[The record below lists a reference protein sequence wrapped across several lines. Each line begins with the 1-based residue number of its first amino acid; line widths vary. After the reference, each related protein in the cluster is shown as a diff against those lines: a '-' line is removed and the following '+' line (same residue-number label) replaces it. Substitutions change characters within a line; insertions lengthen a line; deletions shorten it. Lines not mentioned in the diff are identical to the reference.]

1 VTTWDDETDV
11 VVVGLGCAG
20 ACAAI
25 EAAEDGADV
34 VVLEAAAMGG
44 GTSAMSGG
52 LIYLGGG
59 TPIQTGCGYTDSA
72 EDMERFLLAACGPDA
87 DVAKVHAYCQG
98 SVDHYH
104 WLVDHGVP
112 FEARFYPEPSREP
125 PDDSG
130 LVFSGGEDSWPFT
143 DIAPAVP
150 RGHHPKFPDAAGGFL
165 MQRLIEAVHETPARV
180 ETDARVERLVADD
193 GRVIGVEAIVDGSTR
208 RIRARR
214 GVVLT
219 AGGFIFNRSLVEEHC
234 AVALRCTVPIGNP
247 FDDGSGIEMGRAA
260 GGAVVGLD
268 RVEVGIPLT
277 PPRSL
282 VRGILINGEGRRFMN
297 EDTYAGR
304 LGQEFLLRQNGEVY
318 FLHDDSTF
326 ARNIIGSTPSWVA
339 ESAAEL
345 EQLIGLPAGS
355 LKETLARYNEAARR
369 GEDPEFHKAA
379 EWITPLEPPY
389 GVLDLRVERFV
400 YAPFTLGGLVAGVDG
415 AVLDDRGAPV
425 QGLFAAGRTTAGIA
439 VGGYVSGI
447 SLGDGTFFGRRAG
460 QSAARSASR

>member
-1 VTTWDDETDV
+1 VTSWDGEADV

-25 EAAEDGADV
+25 GAAEDGADV

-59 TPIQTGCGYTDSA
+59 TPIQTGCGYTDTA

-87 DVAKVHAYCQG
+87 DAAKVHAYCQG

-112 FEARFYPEPSREP
+112 FEPRFFPEPSREP

-165 MQRLIEAVHETPARV
+165 MQRLVEAVRATRARV
-180 ETDARVERLVADD
+180 ETDTHVERLITDD
-193 GRVIGVEAIVDGSTR
+193 VGVVGVEAIVDGSTR

-219 AGGFIFNRSLVEEHC
+219 AGGFIFNRALVEEHC
-234 AVALRCTVPIGNP
+234 AVALRCKVPIGTP
-247 FDDGSGIEMGRAA
+247 FDDGSGIEMGWRA
-260 GGAVVGLD
+260 GGAVAGLD
-268 RVEVGIPLT
+268 RVEVGIPIT

-282 VRGILINGEGRRFMN
+282 VRGILVNGKGRRFMN

-304 LGQEFLLRQNGEVY
+304 LGQEFLLRQDGEVY
-318 FLHDDSTF
+318 FVHDDSTF
-326 ARNIIGSTPSWVA
+326 AVNIVGSKPSWVA
-339 ESAAEL
+339 ETAEEL
-345 EQLIGLPAGS
+345 GELIGLPGGS
-355 LKETLARYNEAARR
+355 LQETLDRYNEAARR
-369 GEDPEFHKAA
+369 GEDPEFHKAT
-379 EWITPLEPPY
+379 EWVTPLEPPY
-389 GVLDLRVERFV
+389 GVVDMRVDRFI
-400 YAPFTLGGLVAGVDG
+400 YAPFTLGGLVTDVEG
-415 AVLDDRGAPV
+415 AVLDERGAPV
-425 QGLFAAGRTTAGIA
+425 PGLFAAGRTTAGIA
-439 VGGYVSGI
+439 AGGYVSGI

-460 QSAARSASR
+460 RRAAASFSG

>member
-1 VTTWDDETDV
+1 VTSWDGEADV

-25 EAAEDGADV
+25 EAAEDGAEV
-34 VVLEAAAMGG
+34 LVLEAAPMGG

-59 TPIQTGCGYTDSA
+59 TPIQTGCGYTDTA

-87 DVAKVHAYCQG
+87 DAAKVHAYCQG

-112 FEARFYPEPSREP
+112 FEPRFFPEPSREP

-143 DIAPAVP
+143 EIAPAVP
-150 RGHHPKFPDAAGGFL
+150 RGHHPKFADAAGGFL
-165 MQRLIEAVHETPARV
+165 MQRLLDALGATSARIQ
-180 ETDARVERLVADD
+180 TDAHVEDLITDERGVVGVVA
-193 GRVIGVEAIVDGSTR
+193 VVDGSIR
-208 RIRARR
+208 RIGARR
-214 GVVLT
+214 GVVLC
-219 AGGFIFNRSLVEEHC
+219 AGGFIFNRALVEEHC
-234 AVALRCTVPIGNP
+234 AVALRCRVPIGTP
-247 FDDGSGIEMGRAA
+247 FDDGSGIEMGRRA

-268 RVEVGIPLT
+268 RVEVGIPIT

-282 VRGILINGEGRRFMN
+282 VRGILVNGKGRRFMN

-304 LGQEFLLRQNGEVY
+304 LGQEFLLRQDGEVY
-318 FLHDDSTF
+318 FVHDDSTF
-326 ARNIIGSTPSWVA
+326 ALNIVGSRPSWVA
-339 ESAAEL
+339 ETAAEL
-345 EQLIGLPAGS
+345 EEQIGLPGGS
-355 LKETLARYNEAARR
+355 LRDTLDRYNEAARR
-369 GEDPEFHKAA
+369 GEDPEFHKAT

-389 GVLDLRVERFV
+389 GVVDLRVDRFV
-400 YAPFTLGGLVAGVDG
+400 YAPFTLGGLVTDVDG
-415 AVLDDRGAPV
+415 AVLDEQGVPV
-425 QGLFAAGRTTAGIA
+425 AGLFAAGRTTAGIA
-439 VGGYVSGI
+439 AGGYVSGI

-460 QSAARSASR
+460 RHAAASVAR